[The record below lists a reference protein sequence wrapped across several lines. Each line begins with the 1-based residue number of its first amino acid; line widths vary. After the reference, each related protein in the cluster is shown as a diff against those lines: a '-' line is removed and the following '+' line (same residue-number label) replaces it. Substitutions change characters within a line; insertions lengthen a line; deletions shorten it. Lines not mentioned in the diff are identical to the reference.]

1 MPNQPTEHTF
11 RTERGTII
19 VREGS
24 EFRPWLLTWLPD
36 RADDEHYP
44 GFTLSSRDSPHGMLF
59 PTTSFRDAAEW
70 AVAQPWARCEPTK
83 HPDAPV
89 LEDLPPAPPA
99 TPSASPSPSPSP
111 PFEGLEWRLR
121 IIREPDD
128 SFSWWVFVDGLPAQ
142 SGVAPTL
149 DDAKLASISDLYP
162 PSENF

>member
-1 MPNQPTEHTF
+1 MPDAPTEHTF

-19 VREGS
+19 VREGN

-36 RADDEHYP
+36 RTDDEHYP
-44 GFTLSSRDSPHGMLF
+44 GFTLSSRDSPHGMTF

-70 AVAQPWARCEPTK
+70 AAAQPWARNEPANP
-83 HPDAPV
+83 HPDDA
-89 LEDLPPAPPA
+89 LLLQL
-99 TPSASPSPSPSP
+99 PSPSPSP
-111 PFEGLEWRLR
+111 APPDDGLEWRLR

-162 PSENF
+162 PSEES